1 VFPFA
6 PEHAAAGLT
15 RDALYLLRPDTYLA
29 LAEPSQDPAVL
40 ERYGSER
47 ALRLGAPGA

>member
-6 PEHAAAGLT
+6 AEHAAAGLT
-15 RDALYLLRPDTYLA
+15 RDALYLLRPDTYVA
-29 LAEPSQDPAVL
+29 LAEASQDPAVL

-47 ALRLGAPGA
+47 ALRLGAQRG